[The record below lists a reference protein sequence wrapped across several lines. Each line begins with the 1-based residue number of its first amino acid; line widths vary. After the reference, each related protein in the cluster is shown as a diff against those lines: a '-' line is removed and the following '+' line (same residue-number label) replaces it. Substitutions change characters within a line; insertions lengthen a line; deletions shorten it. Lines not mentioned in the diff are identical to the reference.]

1 MLFLIL
7 YEKNEIGITTS
18 ISKAKT
24 RFWVIFSRRKFRIMG
39 KNVAQNK
46 SGRSKEKQK
55 SISEETNEKKKKT
68 DKRIML
74 WMSVLI
80 CKVKIKSIL

>member
-55 SISEETNEKKKKT
+55 KYIRGNERKKKK
-68 DKRIML
+68 K
-74 WMSVLI
+74 LI
-80 CKVKIKSIL
+80 KE